1 MRLRLGAVRLKRSAS
16 PGLLSSP
23 TNSPVGGL
31 GLRDGYEDACP
42 ILPLTV
48 AEIIARVRGRPLAR
62 IRAKDGLAAIER
74 GVASNA
80 ELARFFRR
88 SQSNMSYAIGR
99 LRQRLR
105 DRERK
110 IN

>member
-1 MRLRLGAVRLKRSAS
+1 M
-16 PGLLSSP
+16 
-23 TNSPVGGL
+23 
-31 GLRDGYEDACP
+31 
-42 ILPLTV
+42 TV
-48 AEIIARVRGRPLAR
+48 AEVVAPGRGRLYAR
-62 IRAKDGLAAIER
+62 IRAEIDLAAIER

-110 IN
+110 IS